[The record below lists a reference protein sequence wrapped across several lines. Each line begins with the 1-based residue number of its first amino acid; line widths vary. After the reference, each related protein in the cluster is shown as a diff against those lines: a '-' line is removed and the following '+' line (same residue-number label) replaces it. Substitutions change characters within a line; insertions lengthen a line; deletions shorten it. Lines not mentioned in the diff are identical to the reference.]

1 MNTAFTLTVQGEIRF
16 PDIALLAQAMM
27 GKAQPAP
34 LPSPAPQ
41 PPVNPVPTP
50 QTPPVTPQPA
60 TPAVPPA
67 PAPAPAPVNPT
78 PAPVGQMPPVAP
90 PTAIPAAPS
99 APAPSNSVVPGTEPP
114 KYSIDDIA
122 RAGAELAQQGPDKIT
137 ALTGLLQQFGL
148 QAVTQLRPDQMG
160 PFVMALR
167 GLGARI

>member
-1 MNTAFTLTVQGEIRF
+1 MTTAFTLTVQGEVRF

-27 GKAQPAP
+27 GKAQPVEAP
-34 LPSPAPQ
+34 APAPQ
-41 PPVNPVPTP
+41 PI
-50 QTPPVTPQPA
+50 
-60 TPAVPPA
+60 
-67 PAPAPAPVNPT
+67 PAPVNPT
-78 PAPVGQMPPVAP
+78 PAPVAP
-90 PTAIPAAPS
+90 PTVPS
-99 APAPSNSVVPGTEPP
+99 APAPSNPVVPGTEPP